1 MTERGPLLSREFVIR
16 KVNETW
22 IIFLHL
28 ELQNELFCEIY
39 RANLGA
45 KPKDLAKP
53 MMLKAHLWNSDLGC
67 VIFTD
72 YCKRRISDID
82 SKCCAQIKRSH
93 ARPKSPAISF
103 YDQTYQEVSNFFRLL
118 AAVLV
123 KRLLRRVL
131 VYCQIEYLESY
142 LYLAG
147 VAITSN
153 SSFPGP
159 LGGVCGWTR
168 SKWSLILRELCLLLF
183 LVKLYWTE
191 STPLLT
197 NYFSSAVSIVEDR
210 YLYFAVWRRKD
221 RITSKFPGNLVTNVT
236 TRNKRDN
243 FISDQ

>member
-1 MTERGPLLSREFVIR
+1 MWSLRTI
-16 KVNETW
+16 
-22 IIFLHL
+22 
-28 ELQNELFCEIY
+28 
-39 RANLGA
+39 A
-45 KPKDLAKP
+45 
-53 MMLKAHLWNSDLGC
+53 SD
-67 VIFTD
+67 V
-72 YCKRRISDID
+72 S
-82 SKCCAQIKRSH
+82 
-93 ARPKSPAISF
+93 AISIVNVARKLN
-103 YDQTYQEVSNFFRLL
+103 EVIYATKVACYIVLRSNLPGSGNFFRLL

>member
-1 MTERGPLLSREFVIR
+1 M
-16 KVNETW
+16 
-22 IIFLHL
+22 FLHL
-28 ELQNELFCEIY
+28 ELENELFCEIY

-53 MMLKAHLWNSDLGC
+53 TMLNAHLWNSDLGC
-67 VIFTD
+67 VIFTH
-72 YCKRRISDID
+72 YCKRRSAISIG
-82 SKCCAQIKRSH
+82 KRCAQIKRIH
-93 ARPKSPAISF
+93 TRPRSPAISS
-103 YDQTYQEVSNFFRLL
+103 YGQTYQVVSKFFRLL

-159 LGGVCGWTR
+159 LGGVCGWTC

-197 NYFSSAVSIVEDR
+197 SHFSSAVSILEDR
-210 YLYFAVWRRKD
+210 YLYFAVWRRED

-243 FISDQ
+243 FISDR

>member
-1 MTERGPLLSREFVIR
+1 M
-16 KVNETW
+16 
-22 IIFLHL
+22 
-28 ELQNELFCEIY
+28 
-39 RANLGA
+39 
-45 KPKDLAKP
+45 
-53 MMLKAHLWNSDLGC
+53 
-67 VIFTD
+67 
-72 YCKRRISDID
+72 
-82 SKCCAQIKRSH
+82 SK
-93 ARPKSPAISF
+93 
-103 YDQTYQEVSNFFRLL
+103 FFRLL

-159 LGGVCGWTR
+159 LGGVCGCTC
-168 SKWSLILRELCLLLF
+168 SKWSLIPRELCLLLY

-197 NYFSSAVSIVEDR
+197 SHFSPAVPILEDGH
-210 YLYFAVWRRKD
+210 LYFALWWRKD
-221 RITSKFPGNLVTNVT
+221 GITNKFPGNLVTNVT